1 MNTGKIEYV
10 NLDELSNSNYK
21 IDEGQADIT
30 NWPVVDE
37 SGVAVGKVRDL
48 LFDASQDAIRY
59 IIVDLDESVAGM
71 EEKAILIP
79 IGYANL
85 AENSK
90 EVVVPVMSEQ
100 QYVAMPRYIIG
111 EVTRETEMQ
120 IRSAIGSPAA
130 LRIEEEIVE
139 MEHPDFYK
147 HHHFDRGNIISRGVD
162 STGAEDQISA
172 VSQNRDEESD
182 KIHELIEHSYAND
195 PLEHKVQNENVAV
208 EAHENFYITIDNKAF
223 KIEPQENGVYRIFD
237 NEVKVWAIYA
247 QPGERGVTWATMDQ
261 LDDRFVEVVGE
272 AITQHNSF

>member
-10 NLDELSNSNYK
+10 NLDELSNSDYK
-21 IDEGQADIT
+21 IVGGQADIT

-37 SGVAVGKVRDL
+37 SGATVGKVRDL

-59 IIVDLDESVAGM
+59 IIVDLDESVAGV
-71 EEKAILIP
+71 EEKAVLIP

-100 QYVAMPRYIIG
+100 QYASMPRYIIG

-130 LRIEEEIVE
+130 LRIEEEITE
-139 MEHPDFYK
+139 MEHPEFYR

-162 STGAEDQISA
+162 TDLAENQQP
-172 VSQNRDEESD
+172 VVLPTREEESS
-182 KIHELIEHSYAND
+182 KIHDFVEHAHTNNLKENKVND
-195 PLEHKVQNENVAV
+195 EVKPVGTQDFYV
-208 EAHENFYITIDNKAF
+208 NFDNRTLR
-223 KIEPQENGVYRIFD
+223 IEPQENGIYRVFD
-237 NEVKVWAIYA
+237 NDVKVGAIYA
-247 QPGERGVTWATMDQ
+247 QPGERGIKWATMDQ
-261 LDDRFVEVVGE
+261 IDDRFVEVLGE
-272 AITQHNSF
+272 AITEHNSF

>member
-10 NLDELSNSNYK
+10 NLDELSNSDYK
-21 IDEGQADIT
+21 IVGGQADIV

-37 SGVAVGKVRDL
+37 SGATVGKVRDL

-59 IIVDLDESVAGM
+59 IIVDLDESVAGI

-90 EVVVPVMSEQ
+90 EVVVPVMSAD
-100 QYVAMPRYIIG
+100 QYASMPRYIIG

-120 IRSAIGSPAA
+120 IRTAIGSPAA
-130 LRIEEEIVE
+130 LRIEEEITE

-162 STGAEDQISA
+162 FNATEDQLP
-172 VSQNRDEESD
+172 VLSQNREEESD
-182 KIHELIEHSYAND
+182 KIHELIEHTYTNNPAEN
-195 PLEHKVQNENVAV
+195 KVEDENKTVGAQ
-208 EAHENFYITIDNKAF
+208 ENFYVKLDNRTLKV
-223 KIEPQENGVYRIFD
+223 EPQENGVYRVFD
-237 NEVKVWAIYA
+237 NEIKIGAIYA
-247 QPGERGVTWATMDQ
+247 QPGERGVKWATMDQ
-261 LDDRFVEVVGE
+261 LDDRFVEVLGE
-272 AITQHNSF
+272 AITEHNSF

>member
-10 NLDELSNSNYK
+10 NLDELSNSDYK
-21 IDEGQADIT
+21 IVGGQADIT

-37 SGVAVGKVRDL
+37 SGTTVGKVRDL

-71 EEKAILIP
+71 EEKAVLIP

-90 EVVVPVMSEQ
+90 EVIVPVMSDQ

-130 LRIEEEIVE
+130 LRIEEEITE

-162 STGAEDQISA
+162 SNVAEDQLPA
-172 VSQNRDEESD
+172 VSQSREEESD
-182 KIHELIEHSYAND
+182 KLHELIEHTYTNSLTEN
-195 PLEHKVQNENVAV
+195 KVEDENKLVG
-208 EAHENFYITIDNKAF
+208 EHENFYVKLDNRTLRV
-223 KIEPQENGVYRIFD
+223 EPQDNGIYRVFEND
-237 NEVKVWAIYA
+237 VKVGAIYA
-247 QPGERGVTWATMDQ
+247 QSGERGVTWATMDQ

-272 AITQHNSF
+272 AITEHNSF